1 MQNKAVG
8 IGDLQPVAWRKEPP
22 AWSSDGGEPS
32 TLKDDATPQ
41 ISNPS
46 FTTACSH
53 TIEVY
58 DLC

>member
-8 IGDLQPVAWRKEPP
+8 VSDLQPLAWPKEPP
-22 AWSSDGGEPS
+22 AWSSGGGEP
-32 TLKDDATPQ
+32 TKLKGDATPQ

-46 FTTACSH
+46 FTTACSY
-53 TIEVY
+53 TIQVY